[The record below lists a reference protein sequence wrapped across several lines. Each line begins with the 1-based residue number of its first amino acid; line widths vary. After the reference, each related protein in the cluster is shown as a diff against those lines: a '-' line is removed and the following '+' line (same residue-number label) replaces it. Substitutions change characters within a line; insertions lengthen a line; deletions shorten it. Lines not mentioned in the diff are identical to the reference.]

1 MTRADRRVLNCNL
14 TPIKQ
19 GASMAINSNE
29 PQFSQQAE
37 SQQQAPQ
44 QPSGSYMN
52 QPLFTLTSGG
62 LFGSPIGRGLG
73 SEVYSKFKDKLKDIF
88 KSVIDPNA
96 EIAIID
102 LDNVNEPALM
112 YSTVIIAMRFKN
124 RPNLGISYYPILLE
138 DTGERLTPIIDN
150 INGQQVEIMRMP
162 EDAFDPILQAKAF
175 EKVCKFFNSEN
186 CHGIEG
192 TVIPCDF
199 NMEDNRAIYSVAL
212 NAGWACGTD
221 LETRDSAFRDL
232 NLADTPSDS
241 QLNVSVTFGKQTLLD
256 SVGLPMRSD
265 LVIDFDSRKNQGNN
279 RYQSVN
285 SGDKELKISQLT
297 GFIDLVWL
305 EEQQNAF
312 NVAYMQNQPL
322 KQKYA
327 SRLIITNLT
336 SNHLYTM
343 SSVLLALSTAVS
355 LRDDN
360 NWIQSFR
367 PVPSSGREVDLGDIG
382 ALNIEAN
389 LSKEPSGFGTRV
401 DTKSDQFRLEDLG
414 QLVAAL
420 VRPGLMISMDCPTA
434 GPQTW
439 YLAMFAAAA
448 KGHAGAYNDIY
459 LAADRLTNGYFG
471 GIFKQGTPIFTDT
484 NNRIHNGYYTDKQ
497 GVRRDIRDIDHLAV
511 CNLVG
516 ERNPHLIRDWAD
528 TFLRT
533 AYPLPLRLA
542 ARKRMIQNLT
552 GESAIFT
559 GFSERVTFTGEFL
572 LALTTAIN
580 ATGIH
585 VRVNTPLSGSDI
597 TATRGVA
604 TFADAAL
611 FTPGQTF
618 MSPGGQQWQPNTQ
631 YGNQFSR
638 YN

>member
-1 MTRADRRVLNCNL
+1 M
-14 TPIKQ
+14 IK
-19 GASMAINSNE
+19 ANE
-29 PQFSQQAE
+29 PQFAPQAE
-37 SQQQAPQ
+37 PQ
-44 QPSGSYMN
+44 PQPQSTTGNYMN

-73 SEVYSKFKDKLKDIF
+73 SEVYSKFKDKLKEIF

-112 YSTVIIAMRFKN
+112 YSTIIIAMRFKN
-124 RPNLGISYYPILLE
+124 RPNLGVSYYPILLE
-138 DTGERLTPIIDN
+138 DTGERLTPIMDS
-150 INGQQVEIMRMP
+150 INGTQVEIMRTP
-162 EDAFDPILQAKAF
+162 ADAFDNILIAKAY
-175 EKVCKFFNSEN
+175 EKVCKFFNTDN
-186 CHGIEG
+186 CHGTEG
-192 TVIPCDF
+192 TVIPSDF
-199 NMEDNRAIYSVAL
+199 NMEDNRAVYSVAL

-221 LETRDSAFRDL
+221 LETRDPAFKDL
-232 NLADTPSDS
+232 NLAETPPDS
-241 QLNVSVTFGKQTLLD
+241 QLNVTVTFGKQTLLD
-256 SVGLPMRSD
+256 STGLPMRSD
-265 LVIDFDSRKNQGNN
+265 LVINFDSRKNQSNN
-279 RYQSVN
+279 RFQSVN
-285 SGDKELKISQLT
+285 SGDKELKISQLS

-327 SRLIITNLT
+327 SRLIITNLS

-343 SSVLLALSTAVS
+343 SSVLLALSTAIS

-360 NWIQSFR
+360 NWIQNFR
-367 PVPSSGREVDLGDIG
+367 PTPSSGREVDLGDIG

-420 VRPGLMISMDCPTA
+420 VRSGLMISLDCPDQ
-434 GPQTW
+434 GPQSW
-439 YLAMFAAAA
+439 YLKVFAAAA
-448 KGHAGAYNDIY
+448 NGHPGAYKDIY
-459 LAADRLTNGYFG
+459 EAACQLTNGYFRST
-471 GIFKQGTPIFTDT
+471 FKEGLPIFTDV

-497 GVRRDIRDIDHLAV
+497 GMRRDIRDIDHLAV

-533 AYPLPLRLA
+533 SYALPLRLA

-552 GESAIFT
+552 GESAVFT

-572 LALTTAIN
+572 QALTTAIN
-580 ATGIH
+580 ATGVH

-597 TATRGVA
+597 TSTRGVA

-611 FTPGQTF
+611 FTPGQSF

-631 YGNQFSR
+631 YGNQYVQYR
-638 YN
+638 